1 MSNLAKIAENIF
13 IVCEKMSNDFGLPE
27 AERENIIALRDQ
39 LPLADFYEV
48 NKEIHSTIHEICS
61 SEPSGPE
68 FIPSVDSK
76 PPSRLCVVAANWPTM
91 LGATLIMEQKF
102 KHFEH
107 LESYLVFQYFEF
119 NGQHIIFSVGGYFT
133 KPWNEDGEH
142 LFVIKEGHHLRD
154 KIREMGVS
162 DSKMAEGAISFTCK
176 YFELINQPRLVK
188 MQPAI
193 SRQSR
198 RRMEKKY
205 NIPATSWKRVEWDL
219 SKPRYEPQDG
229 KRGGW
234 NMPLHYTRGHWRR
247 AKEHWD
253 KVVRRKDGE
262 CYKWIDGF
270 WSGHPAFGIVRSVH
284 APKIGD
290 ADKAK
295 EMVK

>member
-13 IVCEKMSNDFGLPE
+13 IVCEKMSNDFTLPE
-27 AERENIIALRDQ
+27 AERENIVELFKL
-39 LPLADFYEV
+39 LPVADYYEINNDV
-48 NKEIHSTIHEICS
+48 YNFIEDISE
-61 SEPSGPE
+61 SEPSGPD
-68 FIPSVDSK
+68 FVPSADSK
-76 PPSRLCVVAANWPTM
+76 PPSKLCILAQDLKRGAS
-91 LGATLIMEQKF
+91 ATLTLKTTYGIAEN
-102 KHFEH
+102 
-107 LESYLVFQYFEF
+107 LDGYTVFQYYELPD
-119 NGQHIIFSVGGYFT
+119 GHLLLALGGFFT
-133 KPWNEDGEH
+133 EPWNEEGDYV
-142 LFVIKEGHHLRD
+142 FVLKDKYDLRD
-154 KIREMGVS
+154 KLYDAGI
-162 DSKMAEGAISFTCK
+162 AEKLTSGAITFACK
-176 YFELINQPRLVK
+176 YFELVNQPRLVK
-188 MQPAI
+188 IQPAL